1 MKSKIYKVNKIFLWF
16 LLKKNAIC
24 IGNTG
29 HIINKELMLSGK
41 FNKSSLKTYLCV
53 SLVTFFLKYLSFI
66 SSSFHTIKL
75 AVQSN
80 PK

>member
-1 MKSKIYKVNKIFLWF
+1 MKGKIYKVSKIFLRF
-16 LLKKNAIC
+16 LLKKKTIC

-53 SLVTFFLKYLSFI
+53 SLVTFVLKCLYFI
-66 SSSFHTIKL
+66 SSSFHKY
-75 AVQSN
+75 N
-80 PK
+80 